1 MENERQEEESTRDLQ
16 LTRWWVPAMAAMLIV
31 NFGLV
36 TLAVGRPMSTR
47 PAPTPVAVTRPAPVS
62 LAPQLL
68 VDPPVAP
75 IEHVVI
81 TPDVEL
87 APPEPTVSSEPMP
100 VESTPAELTNEPA
113 MPAESTPIVDPPYF
127 DEPATPIP
135 PVVAQGVESQP
146 AEPQP
151 VNPSPAESPAE
162 QPPTE
167 QPAPQPTPAEPMLPI
182 EPAPASEPAPTQP
195 TPVELPRNELPA
207 LVIVNPPQSGGPVHL
222 AIDGIVITLLPG
234 EYHRVNGKESRRVEY
249 HRGDDFDYAQHELA
263 EGTHQFQVG
272 DTGWTLVLVEP
283 AKATRLI
290 ETCRPIA
297 K

>member
-135 PVVAQGVESQP
+135 PVVAQGVETQP
-146 AEPQP
+146 VEPQP

-162 QPPTE
+162 QPP
-167 QPAPQPTPAEPMLPI
+167 ALV
-182 EPAPASEPAPTQP
+182 SEPAPTQP
-195 TPVELPRNELPA
+195 APVELPRNELPA
-207 LVIVNPPQSGGPVHL
+207 LVIVNPPQSGGLVHL

-249 HRGDDFDYAQHELA
+249 HRGDDFNYAQHELA

-272 DTGWTLVLVEP
+272 DTGWTLILVEP